1 MKTYIKYIAIVLI
14 FTGFFSCDMF
24 EPIDENRI
32 TTEYVGTDPESAE
45 GVLLQAYNG
54 LINQYSFSEA
64 ATDDAV
70 NNQLSS
76 GYKRMATG
84 ELTAQYN
91 PANRWN
97 RYERVLYINKFI
109 DILEAGNVQWSRDED
124 INTLFGERLRGEA
137 YALRA
142 AYHMW
147 ILQTHAGIGSNGQ
160 LLGVPY
166 ITEFIA
172 SDGDFNTPRLSF
184 EAMVTAINDDLEEA
198 VQILPFDYS
207 DDIADV
213 PPVYAGYEHDKYK
226 VAFGS
231 QYNLRVSG
239 RIAKA
244 LQARLALF
252 AGSPSFLNG
261 NGYYETA
268 AAKAAE
274 VLNTIGGIDGMVEG
288 GHIFYDE
295 DSDKDSGELLWRAS
309 IGNNSS
315 SREEDNFP
323 PSRNGSGEINPT
335 QNLVDAF
342 PMASG
347 YPATEANGY
356 DPQNPYENRDPR
368 LKEYIVVNGSSIG
381 GGTINTGV
389 GGGVDRLDSISE
401 QSTTTGYYLRKLLHP
416 EVRIND
422 DGSTV
427 GKKHI
432 NIYMRYTELFLI
444 LAEAANEIGG
454 PNHEVGGMSAK
465 AILAAIRERGGID
478 QPDAYLDAMASQE
491 EMRSLIR
498 NERRI
503 ELSFEGFRFYDMRRW
518 GLDLTETARGYFY
531 NGTAYVDVPNVEV
544 RNYPDH
550 ATYLPIPYNEVLK
563 FSELIQNEGW

>member
-261 NGYYETA
+261 NGDYETA

-274 VLNTIGGIDGMVEG
+274 VLNTIGGIDGLVEG

-315 SREEDNFP
+315 SREED
-323 PSRNGSGEINPT
+323 E
-335 QNLVDAF
+335 
-342 PMASG
+342 
-347 YPATEANGY
+347 EA
-356 DPQNPYENRDPR
+356 
-368 LKEYIVVNGSSIG
+368 VVA
-381 GGTINTGV
+381 GT
-389 GGGVDRLDSISE
+389 DRFESFNWE
-401 QSTTTGYYLRKLLHP
+401 Q
-416 EVRIND
+416 
-422 DGSTV
+422 
-427 GKKHI
+427 
-432 NIYMRYTELFLI
+432 
-444 LAEAANEIGG
+444 
-454 PNHEVGGMSAK
+454 
-465 AILAAIRERGGID
+465 
-478 QPDAYLDAMASQE
+478 
-491 EMRSLIR
+491 
-498 NERRI
+498 
-503 ELSFEGFRFYDMRRW
+503 
-518 GLDLTETARGYFY
+518 
-531 NGTAYVDVPNVEV
+531 
-544 RNYPDH
+544 
-550 ATYLPIPYNEVLK
+550 
-563 FSELIQNEGW
+563 